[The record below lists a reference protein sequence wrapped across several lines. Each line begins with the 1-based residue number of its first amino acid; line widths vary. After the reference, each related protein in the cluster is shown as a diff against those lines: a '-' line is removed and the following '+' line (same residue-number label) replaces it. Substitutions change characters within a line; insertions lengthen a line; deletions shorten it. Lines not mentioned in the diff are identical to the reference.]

1 MAADLS
7 GSSGNGSANTHPM
20 KSSTESRFGI
30 SPESRRSCVLP
41 RLIFFAPLQKG
52 MHPPEAPVAANGKRF
67 FVAWTCSNG
76 DDCGGNNITIY
87 FDSVAGVAQVCLR
100 SEGSDGKVQ
109 DLWLANGEARPLAI
123 NGCAVGKESLLRP

>member
-1 MAADLS
+1 M
-7 GSSGNGSANTHPM
+7 GSARNRGGHACCPTG
-20 KSSTESRFGI
+20 KY
-30 SPESRRSCVLP
+30 
-41 RLIFFAPLQKG
+41 FFAPLQKD
-52 MHPPEAPVAANGKRF
+52 MHPPEAPVAANGKGF

-76 DDCGGNNITIY
+76 DDCGGNSIMVY

-123 NGCAVGKESLLRP
+123 NGCGVGERDPFASPKRFGGK

>member
-1 MAADLS
+1 
-7 GSSGNGSANTHPM
+7 
-20 KSSTESRFGI
+20 
-30 SPESRRSCVLP
+30 
-41 RLIFFAPLQKG
+41 

-76 DDCGGNNITIY
+76 DDCAGNNITVY
-87 FDSVAGVAQVCLR
+87 FDSVAGIAQVCLR

-123 NGCAVGKESLLRP
+123 NGCAVGEREPFASLKRLGGK